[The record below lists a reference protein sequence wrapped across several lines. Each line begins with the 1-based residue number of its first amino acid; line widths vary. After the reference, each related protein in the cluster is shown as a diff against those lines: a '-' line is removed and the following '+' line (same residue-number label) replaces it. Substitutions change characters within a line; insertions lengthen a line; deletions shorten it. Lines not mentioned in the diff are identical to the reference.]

1 MEPNFRKSEDEY
13 EDIFSSSESD
23 KSFSGLILDSKTL
36 RSLNDP
42 AFFDYA
48 ESYIEYAKRIKK
60 EQDSEKYLEVTQQL
74 KVIQEEIARREQ
86 IKKKSNSSQKIKT
99 KKKKN
104 VLIIV
109 LLIILGVLA
118 LALIIGI
125 IGAVTGTSGDDSTSN
140 VSITVFDKE
149 NAEALD
155 TSISGMTEAAEKFYD
170 DLVNEMSQ
178 LEAGTVTAVDIYDE
192 AVSAQENIQKL
203 RTQIKEKSNTLCAD
217 YVEASSQHLANCWA
231 YANYIQK
238 YMENQS
244 QSDLEKAK
252 ETAQLI
258 PVSALEYESAREIF
272 LRSAGYSDSEIEAM
286 K

>member
-1 MEPNFRKSEDEY
+1 MESNFRKPEDEY

-23 KSFSGLILDSKTL
+23 ESFSGLILDFKTL

-48 ESYIEYAKRIKK
+48 ESYIEYTKRIPK
-60 EQDSEKYLEVTQQL
+60 EQNSEKYVEATRQLEL
-74 KVIQEEIARREQ
+74 IQEEIARRKQ
-86 IKKKSNSSQKIKT
+86 TKQKSDGSPKIET

-104 VLIIV
+104 VLLIV

-125 IGAVTGTSGDDSTSN
+125 IGAVTGAKGGDSDSN
-140 VSITVFDKE
+140 VSMTVLDKE
-149 NAEALD
+149 NAEVLD
-155 TSISGMTEAAEKFYD
+155 TSINGMTEAAEKFYD

-178 LEAGTVTAVDIYDE
+178 LETGTVTGTDIYDE
-192 AVSAQENIQKL
+192 AVSAQDNIQKL
-203 RTQIKEKSNTLCAD
+203 RTQIKEKSNTFCAD
-217 YVEASSQHLANCWA
+217 YVEASLEHLANCWA

-258 PVSALEYESAREIF
+258 PISALKYESAREIF
-272 LRSAGYSDSEIEAM
+272 LKSAGYSDSEIEAI

>member
-1 MEPNFRKSEDEY
+1 MEQNFRKPEEY

-23 KSFSGLILDSKTL
+23 ESFSGLILDSKTL

-48 ESYIEYAKRIKK
+48 ESYIEYAKKIKK
-60 EQDSEKYLEVTQQL
+60 EQDSEKYAEATQQL

-86 IKKKSNSSQKIKT
+86 IKKKLNSPQKVKT

-109 LLIILGVLA
+109 LLIILGILA

-125 IGAVTGTSGDDSTSN
+125 IGAATSTKVGNSTSD
-140 VSITVFDKE
+140 VSMTELNKE
-149 NAEALD
+149 NAELLD
-155 TSISGMTEAAEKFYD
+155 GSINGMTEAAEKFYN
-170 DLVNEMSQ
+170 DLVNEMSR
-178 LEAGTVTAVDIYDE
+178 LEAGTVTATDIYDE

-203 RTQIKEKSNTLCAD
+203 RTQIKEKSNTFCAD